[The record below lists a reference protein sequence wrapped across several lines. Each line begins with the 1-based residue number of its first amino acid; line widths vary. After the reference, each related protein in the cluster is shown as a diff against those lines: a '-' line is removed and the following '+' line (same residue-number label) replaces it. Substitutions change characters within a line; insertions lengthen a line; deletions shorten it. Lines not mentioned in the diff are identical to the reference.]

1 MKMEKG
7 GNSWCQSPFSFFGLP
22 SSYRKDLHEQIFQ
35 LSFNSKGMFSFSEV
49 YTMPIYL
56 RNFYYKRISKYY
68 EDERKEYEKA
78 KSGMR

>member
-1 MKMEKG
+1 
-7 GNSWCQSPFSFFGLP
+7 
-22 SSYRKDLHEQIFQ
+22 
-35 LSFNSKGMFSFSEV
+35 MFSFSEV